1 MIQIKAVNKVPD
13 GFDLHLDAQSKSM
26 WDKVGVEQRDRLC
39 ARSKR
44 IWLVYCNKEP
54 VFVVGLRLTS
64 LVGTRAELWFL
75 TGRALPTYRK
85 EVIGFIRRALG
96 RTLRMYKHLMVYV
109 NKDFTKGQ
117 RFVEFFGFE
126 RTMSLASL
134 DKQVFEVY
142 EKRA

>member
-1 MIQIKAVNKVPD
+1 MILIKAVNRVPE
-13 GFDLHLDAQSKSM
+13 GFDLHLDPESKALWDSVTQEER
-26 WDKVGVEQRDRLC
+26 DKVCE
-39 ARSKR
+39 RSKR

-54 VFVVGLRLTS
+54 VCVVGLRLTS

-75 TGRALPTYRK
+75 TGRALPKYKK
-85 EVIGFIRRALG
+85 EVIVFIRRGLVRAL
-96 RTLRMYKHLMVYV
+96 RLYKHLMVYV
-109 NKDFTKGQ
+109 NKDFTRGQ

-134 DKQVFEVY
+134 DRRVFEVY